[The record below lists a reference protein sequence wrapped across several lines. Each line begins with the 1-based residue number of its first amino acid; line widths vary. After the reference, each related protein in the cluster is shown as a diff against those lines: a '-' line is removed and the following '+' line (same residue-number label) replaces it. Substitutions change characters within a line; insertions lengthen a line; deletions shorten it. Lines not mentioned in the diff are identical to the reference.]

1 MTYPKLGSLFLCVIY
16 HCRKFVLFGMFTKVL
31 CHLWIEQER
40 YEAQLRTLTILVK
53 HRIEHFCQ
61 LYGLEMSM
69 FALLLSSFALLNVF
83 SLFYIF
89 ILALCIMLPRRTLR
103 MLWPFFV
110 VLFAIIMVTEYAIL
124 GRAPPPWTVP
134 SVLTRGPRLQCV
146 ECWSSYTSHN
156 SFCWQCW
163 LGTFCSST
171 LLKGS
176 LLIRVFGSPFYS
188 C

>member
-1 MTYPKLGSLFLCVIY
+1 M
-16 HCRKFVLFGMFTKVL
+16 
-31 CHLWIEQER
+31 
-40 YEAQLRTLTILVK
+40 RTLTILFK

-69 FALLLSSFALLNVF
+69 LALLLSSFALLNVF

-110 VLFAIIMVTEYAIL
+110 VLFAVTMVTEYAIL
-124 GRAPPPWTVP
+124 GQAPPPWTVP
-134 SVLTRGPRLQCV
+134 MEGLTRERLHCV

-163 LGTFCSST
+163 LGMFCSLT
-171 LLKGS
+171 QLKDS
-176 LLIRVFGSPFYS
+176 LLIIAFGSPVYS
-188 C
+188 